1 MLAIMFMHLPRDGN
15 GAQSVSG
22 PAARSKPTSIGR
34 ARSTERRR
42 AVIDSLSTR
51 SSGKPSSATS
61 SPRTAWPSRRGSRAS
76 GVDRN
81 IRARK
86 LTAWARTDSGHPLD
100 ALPHTLPDPYAATVP
115 AAGFARVET
124 ASRRNL
130 TRVAEQGR
138 FGFTLEHPTA
148 AAAAAGPAVRVV
160 RSRRHGATAALGR
173 VVRGRANRSVPRI
186 CATIWS

>member
-1 MLAIMFMHLPRDGN
+1 MRLMLAIMFMHLPRDGN

-22 PAARSKPTSIGR
+22 PAARSKPTSIGW

-100 ALPHTLPDPYAATVP
+100 ALPPTLPDPYAATVP

-130 TRVAEQGR
+130 TRVAP
-138 FGFTLEHPTA
+138 FDLNEHGIERCSQYA
-148 AAAAAGPAVRVV
+148 Q
-160 RSRRHGATAALGR
+160 L
-173 VVRGRANRSVPRI
+173 VRGRYGHAVREAVGGRNSLGHPGHAHRDGGNSGL
-186 CATIWS
+186 

>member
-1 MLAIMFMHLPRDGN
+1 MRLMLAIMFMHLPRDGN

-61 SPRTAWPSRRGSRAS
+61 SPRTACPSRRGSRAS

-86 LTAWARTDSGHPLD
+86 LTAWARTD
-100 ALPHTLPDPYAATVP
+100 ATVP